1 MKAAHVS
8 SQEPGMN
15 PRASWEMIQGL
26 WDMELNAK
34 TMNALEMGYDRNPI
48 ARTR

>member
-8 SQEPGMN
+8 SKVTGMN

-26 WDMELNAK
+26 WDTELNAK
-34 TMNALEMGYDRNPI
+34 TMTVLEMWDDRRPMS
-48 ARTR
+48 RTR